1 MHLAKCLSSN
11 TGLISLELLGHR
23 INSEV
28 AAAFVEM
35 FQSNMTLCKLIWKLE
50 VGLSQQ
56 LHTFCRAACFFLLR
70 PTRCA

>member
-50 VGLSQQ
+50 VGLAQQ
-56 LHTFCRAACFFLLR
+56 LYAFCHAACIFLS
-70 PTRCA
+70 